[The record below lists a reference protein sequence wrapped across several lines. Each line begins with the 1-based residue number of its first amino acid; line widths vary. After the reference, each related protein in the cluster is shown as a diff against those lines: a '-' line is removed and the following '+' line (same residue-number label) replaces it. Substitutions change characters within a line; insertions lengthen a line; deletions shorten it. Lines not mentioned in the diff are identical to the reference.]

1 MESRNI
7 VVRFD
12 GSKWNES
19 AILFNAH
26 YDTSSL
32 APGATDD
39 SVAVVSLLQIAQ
51 YLADHRPER
60 SIILLFNNG
69 EEDGLH
75 GSRAFMQYS
84 WNGTISSF
92 VNVEGAGAGGRPNLF
107 RSSSAQIT
115 NAFRSASHP
124 HGSSLFSDAFRL
136 GLVRSRTDYDVYT
149 RAGIPGVDYAFYQ
162 NRQKYHTMDDTV
174 SSLHDQ
180 RPLWAMMENL
190 HDLVQVLARQS
201 DAGIS
206 DDTRFVYFDVFGESL
221 FYLRYDMFI
230 LFNILLV
237 ACGPV
242 FVVLL
247 GYSLHRSHKI
257 YSGWRGWG
265 RFPLAFGIGL
275 AVAAAC
281 IAWYIEYNP
290 MVIDRKPYWVLIDIT
305 CFITAGTLLPLY
317 LADWWRP
324 VPTQRA
330 QVLIEMC
337 TFWWIVS
344 ILNLILV
351 ARTGITATYFITF
364 YYAATLAATIVT
376 LLDMHRLSR
385 KLPPSVLTSGQR
397 VQDPEE
403 NGNSGRVG
411 GGHENENG
419 DDATER
425 TPLIPR
431 AEDLILPKRPA
442 QEQLGWIWIIEF
454 TLVAVFPVVLM
465 FQTLFTLLAA
475 LSPTVVDGSAPV
487 F

>member
-1 MESRNI
+1 MLPSLLPFERLPVTIVVLVCYLAAIISTVIVQEWLPEAPHRARNPGLNLDEAWKDLKSIAQVAHPFNSHQNDEVGAYLVKRLKDIKKGKDFVTLDADDSTNAWWYEGASHITYMESRNI

-206 DDTRFVYFDVFGESL
+206 DDTRFVYFD
-221 FYLRYDMFI
+221 
-230 LFNILLV
+230 
-237 ACGPV
+237 
-242 FVVLL
+242 
-247 GYSLHRSHKI
+247 
-257 YSGWRGWG
+257 
-265 RFPLAFGIGL
+265 GI
-275 AVAAAC
+275 A
-281 IAWYIEYNP
+281 
-290 MVIDRKPYWVLIDIT
+290 K
-305 CFITAGTLLPLY
+305 
-317 LADWWRP
+317 
-324 VPTQRA
+324 
-330 QVLIEMC
+330 
-337 TFWWIVS
+337 
-344 ILNLILV
+344 
-351 ARTGITATYFITF
+351 
-364 YYAATLAATIVT
+364 
-376 LLDMHRLSR
+376 
-385 KLPPSVLTSGQR
+385 
-397 VQDPEE
+397 
-403 NGNSGRVG
+403 
-411 GGHENENG
+411 
-419 DDATER
+419 
-425 TPLIPR
+425 
-431 AEDLILPKRPA
+431 
-442 QEQLGWIWIIEF
+442 
-454 TLVAVFPVVLM
+454 
-465 FQTLFTLLAA
+465 
-475 LSPTVVDGSAPV
+475 
-487 F
+487 